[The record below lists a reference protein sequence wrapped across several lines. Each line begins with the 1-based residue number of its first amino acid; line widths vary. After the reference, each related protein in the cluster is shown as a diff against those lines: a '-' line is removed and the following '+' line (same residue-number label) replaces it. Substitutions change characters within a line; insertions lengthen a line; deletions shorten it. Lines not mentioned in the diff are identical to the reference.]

1 MDSGIKCEEDIAHG
15 FPSDSPAQ
23 DVTGDSLP
31 PLTGFQ
37 STTFVIVLQKPEL

>member
-1 MDSGIKCEEDIAHG
+1 MDSGIKCKEDTAHG

-37 STTFVIVLQKPEL
+37 STTFVIVVQKSEL

>member
-1 MDSGIKCEEDIAHG
+1 MDSGIHCEEDTARSI
-15 FPSDSPAQ
+15 PSDSPAQ

-37 STTFVIVLQKPEL
+37 STTFVIVVQKPEL